1 MVVNNVVDG
10 QTHPVVVDIEAAGQ
24 LSVAM
29 VENSVPLVARI
40 SLTNTSGSALS
51 NLTVELALLP
61 DFSAKWTA
69 HVSAI
74 PPGGTFHLDTIELQL
89 DRDRLVN
96 QLERSHAELMVWVR
110 SGAGD
115 LPIATRSVPVDVLAY
130 NEWSPRTVPHVLA
143 AYVLPNHP
151 AVAELLSHARAPLER
166 ITHNPALDGYQSG
179 SPGRVAAIA
188 QAVYESLAACN
199 ITYSNPPASFEE
211 VGQKIRTPEQV
222 LKEQLATCLDVSV
235 LLAACLEQ
243 AGLHP
248 LVVIVQGHAF
258 PGLWLEDFYT
268 PEGAIDDASALR
280 KLVELGRLLVFDS
293 SSAVQRPAVPF
304 AEARRRAASTLA
316 ENKLVFAIDIRGA
329 RKLHFRPLPMRVAG
343 TYTAAPDPV
352 VVAVPATGPSGVPR
366 SGPAESSGKS
376 RSSGRTKHPR
386 IEAWKQRLLDTSL
399 HNRLLNY
406 RDLAQTMHLLAVDLG
421 PIEDALASGEGLHI
435 RPRPAMLGG
444 DDPRSKRLLDARVAD
459 DAAAAF
465 LRERLGHG
473 ELYSDLT
480 ADKTASKLTTIYR
493 AAREALEETGSNP
506 LCVTFGMLDWFES
519 ESSDKPRRAPILLV
533 PVALTRNARAGTFT
547 LQATGEDARLNVTLF
562 EKLRIEHGITVP
574 ELSELP
580 LDDAGVDL
588 PAVLRATR
596 EAIMNLPRWEVRDEL
611 HLGLFSFAKFQL
623 WADLDQNIDLLLQS
637 PVLAHILAGKG
648 EVFPN
653 AGAFPE
659 PRELD
664 ARFSPKD
671 LLCPLDADASQLAA
685 VAAAAEGKTFVLQGP
700 PGTGKSQT
708 ITNLIAHAI
717 ALGKRVLFV
726 AEKSAAL
733 EVVQRRLTQIGLAPY
748 VLELHSHKAG
758 KLQVLEQFRV
768 ALESQSGAEP
778 PQWDAGSRKLA
789 ESRQQLNAYVEAL
802 HRARPG
808 GLSMFQ
814 VLGHLDRLRGAQS
827 YSVPPACADSV
838 ERFDQL
844 RAQIEQLRLAM
855 TSLGP
860 VAQSPWQGCRIPGWQ
875 LDLPSRVATAIDHAL
890 RQIDRAQA
898 AGGQLAAQLGAH
910 PPASPADIDSLAQVA
925 AVLDGSPPHG
935 EALRDPA
942 RWPAIERDAGQLAA
956 LAHTRTRAL
965 ARVRARYGDG
975 LFALDLDGLAA
986 KFQKLAR
993 AFFLLAWW
1001 GLRSARK
1008 TLRAVA
1014 RDGRLPASIEVA
1026 DDLEQARGARDSAA
1040 ELARVEPRG
1049 REIFG
1054 AAWNG
1059 ADSDATALDR
1069 ALTWSSELQRLLT
1082 AARPGLFG
1090 ARVQPSDGY
1099 PGAADDAR
1107 TRLAELRTS
1116 LTELGAVVGFDLSR
1130 DTTAA
1135 DPWLALRTRLSGWRS
1150 ALHQLRAWCDFRASS
1165 AALASAGCGALVDAA
1180 AHGELAPEELPRS
1193 FEHSVYQVWFR
1204 RELAQEPV
1212 LNMFDGEQQ
1221 LRQIAAFADLDRNHL
1236 AGCAAAA
1243 QARVSQRLPAST
1255 SGGTGGEMGVIQ
1267 RQLQKRRGH
1276 MPIRKLLAE
1285 IPSLAARLKPVFLM
1299 SPMSVAAYL
1308 DPKAPPFDL
1317 VVFDEASQIPTHD
1330 AIGVL
1335 ARGKS
1340 AVIVGDS
1347 KQLPPT
1353 SFFESSGGDDEAPDD
1368 NAFEELESILDECI
1382 AAGLP
1387 ERRLDWHYRSRH
1399 ESLIAFSN
1407 HHYYKNRLNT
1417 FPSAIAF
1424 GGSRGVRLHQVAGVY
1439 DKGESRTN
1447 RAEAQAVVAD
1457 LVARLRSPDADRQT
1471 YGVVTFSQAQ
1481 QKLVEDLLD
1490 RAQRDYP
1497 EIERFFAKT
1506 NAEPVIVKNLENIQ
1520 GDERDVIIF
1529 SICYGPD
1536 QTGKTSMNFGPLNR
1550 DGGERRLNVAITR
1563 AREELVVYA
1572 TLRPEH
1578 IDLTRTNAVGVKH
1591 LKTFLDY
1598 ASRGPVAIAE
1608 ALTLQTSDAFD
1619 SPFEEQVCTRLRA
1632 LGFEVDTQVGTAGYR
1647 IDLGVRHPDQPGRYV
1662 LAVECDGAH
1671 YHSARSAR
1679 ERDRLRAQVLE
1690 GLGWRIHRVWS
1701 TDWWQT
1707 PDREIQRIV
1716 AAIEKAT
1723 RESAAPPV
1731 ALPREPVLI
1740 ADLAPAELAPAPVRS
1755 PRHADSA
1762 PTSRPAVG
1770 PPFEPMQIARGA
1782 SAGHAVEVY
1791 RIAPVPEGRFGP
1803 EDVHDDRHRDELRR
1817 VLLGIV
1823 QIEAPLS
1830 LTVLA
1835 RRVAPCFAIQRTSS
1849 RLEERLRTVLG
1860 RAVKIRNDILWR
1872 VDQDPE
1878 TYTGVRLAPAE
1889 ARREAQE
1896 VPLEEVANAAARVLR
1911 ANIALSQD
1919 ELVKLT
1925 ARSLGFSR
1933 VSGRVAEHLSA
1944 AVVLLVRRGRAQRDG
1959 DKVVLA

>member
-1 MVVNNVVDG
+1 MVVNKVLDG
-10 QTHPVVVDIEAAGQ
+10 QAHPVVVDIEAASQ

-29 VENSVPLVARI
+29 VENSVSLVARI
-40 SLTNTSGSALS
+40 SLTNVSDAALS

-61 DFSAKWTA
+61 DFSSKWTA

-74 PPGGTFHLDTIELQL
+74 PPGGTFHLDTIELPL

-96 QLERSHAELMVWVR
+96 QLERSRAELMLWVR
-110 SGAGD
+110 DSAGD
-115 LPIATRSVPVDVLAY
+115 LPIATQSRPVDVLAY
-130 NEWSPRTVPHVLA
+130 NEWSPLTVPHLLA

-151 AVAELLSHARAPLER
+151 AVAELLSHARVPLER

-179 SPGRVAAIA
+179 SSARVAAIA
-188 QAVYESLAACN
+188 RAVYESLAACN

-211 VGQKIRTPEQV
+211 NGQKIRTPEQV
-222 LKEQLATCLDVSV
+222 LREQVATCLDVSV

-243 AGLHP
+243 SGLHP
-248 LVVIVQGHAF
+248 LVVVVQGHAF
-258 PGLWLEDFYT
+258 PAVWLEGHYT
-268 PEGAIDDASALR
+268 PEGYIDDASALR
-280 KLVELGRLLVFDS
+280 KLVDLDRLLVFDS
-293 SSAVQRPAVPF
+293 SSAVERPAVPF
-304 AEARRRAASTLA
+304 AEARRRAASTLG
-316 ENKLVFAIDIRGA
+316 ENKLLYAIDIRGA

-343 TYTAAPDPV
+343 TYAAAPDPV
-352 VVAVPATGPSGVPR
+352 VIVAPATGPSAAPR
-366 SGPAESSGKS
+366 SGPVESSGKA
-376 RSSGRTKHPR
+376 RTSGRTKHPR

-399 HNRLLNY
+399 RNRLLNY
-406 RDLAQTMHLLAVDLG
+406 RDLAQTMHLLAADLG
-421 PIEDALASGEGLHI
+421 PIEDALASGEELHI
-435 RPRPAMLGG
+435 RPRPAVLGG

-459 DAAAAF
+459 DAVATF
-465 LRERLGHG
+465 LRERLGHS
-473 ELYSDLT
+473 ELYCDLS
-480 ADKTASKLTTIYR
+480 AEKTATKLTGIYR
-493 AAREALEETGSNP
+493 AAREAIEETGSNP

-533 PVALTRNARAGTFT
+533 PVALVRNARAGTFT

-574 ELSELP
+574 ELAELP
-580 LDDAGVDL
+580 LDDAGVNV
-588 PAVLRATR
+588 PAVLRAAR

-611 HLGLFSFAKFQL
+611 HMGLFSFAKFQL
-623 WADLDQNIDLLLQS
+623 WADLDHNIDLLLQS

-648 EVFPN
+648 EAFPN
-653 AGAFPE
+653 PGAFPE
-659 PRELD
+659 PRDMD

-671 LLCPLDADASQLAA
+671 LVCPMDADASQLVA

-708 ITNLIAHAI
+708 ITNLLAHAI
-717 ALGKRVLFV
+717 SLGKRVLFV

-733 EVVQRRLTQIGLAPY
+733 DVVQRRLTQIGLAPY

-758 KLQVLEQFRV
+758 KLQVLEQFRL
-768 ALESQSGAEP
+768 ALESQPTVEP
-778 PQWDAGSRKLA
+778 PQWEAGSRKLTEA
-789 ESRQQLNAYVEAL
+789 RQQLNGYVDAL
-802 HRARPG
+802 HRVRPG
-808 GLSMFQ
+808 GLSIFQ
-814 VLGHLDRLRGAQS
+814 ALGHLSRLRGAQT
-827 YSVPPACADSV
+827 YPVPPSCADSP

-844 RAQIEQLRLAM
+844 REHVDQLRLAM
-855 TSLGP
+855 TSLAP
-860 VAQSPWQGCRIPGWQ
+860 VAQNPWQGCRIPAWQ
-875 LDLPSRVATAIDHAL
+875 LDLPSRVAAAIDHAL
-890 RQIDRAQA
+890 GQIDRAQA
-898 AGGQLAAQLGAH
+898 AGTRLAAQLGAN
-910 PPASPADIDSLAQVA
+910 PPASPADIDSLVQVA
-925 AVLDGSPPHG
+925 AIFVGSPPHG
-935 EALRDPA
+935 EVLRDPA
-942 RWPAIERDAGQLAA
+942 RWPAIDRDATQLAA
-956 LAHTRTRAL
+956 LAHTCNDAL
-965 ARVRARYGDG
+965 ARVRARYSDG
-975 LFALDLDGLAA
+975 VFALELDRLAA

-1001 GLRSARK
+1001 GLRGARK
-1008 TLRAVA
+1008 ALRTVA

-1026 DDLEQARGARDSAA
+1026 DDLEQARAARDSATA
-1040 ELARVEPRG
+1040 LARMEPRG

-1054 AAWNG
+1054 SVWNG
-1059 ADSDATALDR
+1059 AESDATALDR
-1069 ALTWSSELQRLLT
+1069 ALIWSSELRRLLDT
-1082 AARPGLFG
+1082 ARPGLFG

-1099 PGAADDAR
+1099 VGAAHDAR
-1107 TRLAELRTS
+1107 AQ
-1116 LTELGAVVGFDLSR
+1116 LTELRASLTTLGEQLGFDLSR
-1130 DTTAA
+1130 DAVAA
-1135 DPWLALRTRLSGWRS
+1135 DPWHALRARIVGWRN
-1150 ALHQLRAWCDFRASS
+1150 ALGRLRAWYDFLASS
-1165 AALASAGCGALVDAA
+1165 GALATAGCGVLVEAA
-1180 AHGELAPEELPRS
+1180 TRGELGAEDLPRS
-1193 FEHSVYQVWFR
+1193 FEHSVYQAWLQR
-1204 RELAQEPV
+1204 ALTQEPV
-1212 LNMFDGEQQ
+1212 LNAFDGEQQ
-1221 LRQIAAFADLDRNHL
+1221 LRHIAAFGDLDRKLL
-1236 AGCAAAA
+1236 ASCATATR
-1243 QARVSQRLPAST
+1243 ARVSQRLPASA

-1285 IPSLAARLKPVFLM
+1285 IPALAARLKPVFLM
-1299 SPMSVAAYL
+1299 SPMSVATYL

-1317 VVFDEASQIPTHD
+1317 VVFDEASQIPTYD
-1330 AIGVL
+1330 AVGVL
-1335 ARGKS
+1335 ARGRS

-1353 SFFESSGGDDEAPDD
+1353 SFFESGGGDDEAPDD

-1382 AAGLP
+1382 ATGFP

-1407 HHYYKNRLNT
+1407 HKYYKNRLNT

-1424 GGSRGVRLHQVAGVY
+1424 GGGRGVQLHHVAGVY

-1447 RAEAQAVVAD
+1447 RAEAHAVVAD
-1457 LVARLRSPDADRQT
+1457 LVARLRSADGDKQT

-1490 RAQRDYP
+1490 RAQRDFP

-1520 GDERDVIIF
+1520 GDERDVIMF

-1536 QTGKTSMNFGPLNR
+1536 QTGKLSMNFGPLNR

-1572 TLRPEH
+1572 TLRPEY

-1608 ALTLQTSDAFD
+1608 ALTLQTSDTFD
-1619 SPFEEQVCTRLRA
+1619 SPFEEQVCDRLRA

-1707 PDREIQRIV
+1707 PEREIQKIV
-1716 AAIEKAT
+1716 AAIEKAKLEAS
-1723 RESAAPPV
+1723 ESRVAPS
-1731 ALPREPVLI
+1731 REPI
-1740 ADLAPAELAPAPVRS
+1740 AIAELDPAELVPASARS
-1755 PRHADSA
+1755 PRYADSR
-1762 PTSRPAVG
+1762 PTSRSAAG
-1770 PPFEPMQIARGA
+1770 LSFEPMQIARGA
-1782 SAGHAVEVY
+1782 SLGDAVEAY
-1791 RIAPVPEGRFGP
+1791 RMAPVPDGRFSP
-1803 EDVHDDRHRDELRR
+1803 EDIHDDRHRDELRR
-1817 VLLGIV
+1817 ILLGIV

-1830 LTVLA
+1830 LIVLA

-1860 RAVKIRNDILWR
+1860 RAVKLKNEIIWR
-1872 VDQDPE
+1872 VDQDPD

-1896 VPLEEVANAAARVLR
+1896 VPIEEIANAAVRVLR

-1919 ELVKLT
+1919 ELLKLT
-1925 ARSLGFSR
+1925 AKSLGFPR
-1933 VSGRVAEHLSA
+1933 AGGKVADHLSA
-1944 AVVLLVRRGRAQRDG
+1944 AVALLVTRGRAQRNG

>member
-10 QTHPVVVDIEAAGQ
+10 QASTVVVDIEAASQ

-40 SLTNTSGSALS
+40 SLTNTSDAALS

-74 PPGGTFHLDTIELQL
+74 PPGGTFHLDTIELPL

-96 QLERSHAELMVWVR
+96 QLERSRAELMFWVR
-110 SGAGD
+110 DGIGD

-130 NEWSPRTVPHVLA
+130 NEWSPLTVPHLLA

-151 AVAELLSHARAPLER
+151 AVSELLSHARIPLER

-179 SPGRVAAIA
+179 SPARVAAIA
-188 QAVYESLAACN
+188 QAVYESMAACN

-248 LVVIVQGHAF
+248 MVVLVQGHAF
-258 PGLWLEDFYT
+258 PGVWLEDFYT
-268 PEGAIDDASALR
+268 PEAYIDDPSAIR
-280 KLVELGRLLVFDS
+280 KLVELDRLLVFDS

-316 ENKLVFAIDIRGA
+316 ENKLLYAVDIRGA

-343 TYTAAPDPV
+343 TYAAAPDPV
-352 VVAVPATGPSGVPR
+352 VVAVPAAGPTGLPR

-376 RSSGRTKHPR
+376 RSSGRTKRPR

-406 RDLAQTMHLLAVDLG
+406 RDLAQTMHLLAADLG
-421 PIEDALASGEGLHI
+421 PIEDALASGEELQI
-435 RPRPAMLGG
+435 RPRPTMLGG

-459 DAAAAF
+459 DAVAAF
-465 LRERLGHG
+465 LRERLAHG

-480 ADKTASKLTTIYR
+480 AEKLTSKLTAIYR
-493 AAREALEETGSNP
+493 AAREAVEETGSNP

-519 ESSDKPRRAPILLV
+519 ESSEKPRRAPILLV
-533 PVALTRNARAGTFT
+533 PVALVRNARAGTFT
-547 LQATGEDARLNVTLF
+547 LQATGEDVRLNVTLF
-562 EKLRIEHGITVP
+562 EKLRIEYGITVP
-574 ELSELP
+574 ELAELP
-580 LDDAGVDL
+580 LDDAGVNL
-588 PAVLRATR
+588 SAVLRAAR
-596 EAIMNLPRWEVRDEL
+596 EAIINLPRWEIRDEL

-637 PVLAHILAGKG
+637 TVLTHILAGKG
-648 EVFPN
+648 EAFPN

-659 PRELD
+659 ARDMD

-768 ALESQSGAEP
+768 ALESQPTLEP
-778 PQWDAGSRKLA
+778 PQWDTCSRKLA
-789 ESRQQLNAYVEAL
+789 EARQHLNTYLGAL
-802 HRARPG
+802 HGTRSG
-808 GLSMFQ
+808 GKSIFQ
-814 VLGHLDRLRGAQS
+814 VLGHLGRLRGAPA
-827 YSVPPACADSV
+827 YPVPPGCTDAP
-838 ERFDQL
+838 ERFEQL
-844 RAQIEQLRLAM
+844 RQHVDQLRLAM
-855 TSLGP
+855 TSLAP
-860 VAQSPWQGCRIPGWQ
+860 VAQSAWQGCRIPGWQ
-875 LDLPSRVATAIDHAL
+875 LDLPSRVAIAIDHAL
-890 RQIDRAQA
+890 RQIDGAQA
-898 AGGQLAAQLGAH
+898 AGARLSAQLGAN
-910 PPASPADIDSLAQVA
+910 PPASPADIDNLAQVA
-925 AVLDGSPPHG
+925 AALNGSPPHG
-935 EALRDPA
+935 EALRDPG
-942 RWPAIERDAGQLAA
+942 RWPEIERDATQLVA
-956 LAHTRTRAL
+956 LVHMRNRAL
-965 ARVRARYGDG
+965 TRVRARYGDG
-975 LFALDLDGLAA
+975 LFAVDLDVLAA
-986 KFQKLAR
+986 KFHKLAR
-993 AFFLLAWW
+993 AFFLFAWW
-1001 GLRSARK
+1001 GLRGARK
-1008 TLRAVA
+1008 TLRVVA
-1014 RDGRLPASIEVA
+1014 RDGRLPASIEIV
-1026 DDLEQARGARDSAA
+1026 DDLEQARAARDAAA
-1040 ELARVEPRG
+1040 ELARAEPRG

-1054 AAWNG
+1054 LAWNG
-1059 ADSDATALDR
+1059 DTDATALDR
-1069 ALTWSSELQRLLT
+1069 ALSWSAELRRLLN

-1090 ARVQPSDGY
+1090 ARVLPSNGY
-1099 PGAADDAR
+1099 ASAAHDAR
-1107 TRLAELRTS
+1107 TQLAELGTS
-1116 LTELGAVVGFDLSR
+1116 LTDLGQLVGFDLSR
-1130 DTTAA
+1130 DAAAA

-1150 ALHQLRAWCDFRASS
+1150 ALDQLRAWCYFLASS
-1165 AALASAGCGALVDAA
+1165 GALASAGCGALVDAA
-1180 AHGELAPEELPRS
+1180 ARGELPPEELPRS
-1193 FEHSVYQVWFR
+1193 FEHSAYQAWFR

-1221 LRQIAAFADLDRNHL
+1221 LRQIASFADLDRQHL
-1236 AGCAAAA
+1236 TGCAPAAR
-1243 QARVSQRLPAST
+1243 ARVSQRLPAST
-1255 SGGTGGEMGVIQ
+1255 GGGTGGEMGVIQ

-1285 IPSLAARLKPVFLM
+1285 IPSLAARLKPAFLM

-1308 DPKAPPFDL
+1308 DPNAPPFDL

-1340 AVIVGDS
+1340 AVVVGDS

-1353 SFFESSGGDDEAPDD
+1353 SFFESSGGDDDAPDD

-1382 AAGLP
+1382 AAGFP

-1417 FPSAIAF
+1417 FPSAITF
-1424 GGSRGVRLHQVAGVY
+1424 GGDRGVRLHPIAGVY

-1447 RAEAQAVVAD
+1447 RAEAHAVVAD
-1457 LVARLRSPDADRQT
+1457 LVARLRSPDADKQT

-1536 QTGKTSMNFGPLNR
+1536 ATGKTSMNFGPLNR

-1578 IDLTRTNAVGVKH
+1578 IDLTRTKAVGVKH

-1608 ALTLQTSDAFD
+1608 ALTFHTSDEFD
-1619 SPFEEQVCTRLRA
+1619 SPFEEQVCDRLRA

-1679 ERDRLRAQVLE
+1679 ERDRLRTQVLE

-1707 PDREIQRIV
+1707 PDREVQRIV
-1716 AAIEKAT
+1716 AAIEKAKLET
-1723 RESAAPPV
+1723 SAPV
-1731 ALPREPVLI
+1731 RLRQPVLI
-1740 ADLAPAELAPAPVRS
+1740 PELAPAELVPAPIRNPRS
-1755 PRHADSA
+1755 ADSR
-1762 PTSRPAVG
+1762 PTSRPA
-1770 PPFEPMQIARGA
+1770 
-1782 SAGHAVEVY
+1782 AGHALESMQIVRGAPPGDAVEAY
-1791 RIAPVPEGRFGP
+1791 RIAPVPEGRFSP
-1803 EDVHDDRHRDELRR
+1803 EDVHDDRYRDELRR
-1817 VLLGIV
+1817 VLLSIV
-1823 QIEAPLS
+1823 QVEAPIS

-1835 RRVAPCFAIQRTSS
+1835 RRIAPCFAIQRTSS

-1860 RAVKIRNDILWR
+1860 RAVKIKNDFIWR

-1878 TYTGVRLAPAE
+1878 TYASVRLAPAE

-1896 VPLEEVANAAARVLR
+1896 VPLEEAANAAAQVLR

-1925 ARSLGFSR
+1925 AKSLGFPR
-1933 VSGRVAEHLSA
+1933 ASGRVAEHLSA
-1944 AVVLLVRRGRAQRDG
+1944 AVVLLVKRGSAQRDG
-1959 DKVVLA
+1959 NKVVLA

>member
-1 MVVNNVVDG
+1 MSNSVAI
-10 QTHPVVVDIEAAGQ
+10 DIEAASE

-29 VENSVPLVARI
+29 VENSVPLVARV
-40 SLTNTSGSALS
+40 SLTNTIDAALA

-74 PPGGTFHLDTIELQL
+74 PPGGTFHLDAIELPL

-96 QLERSHAELMVWVR
+96 QLERSRAELMLWVR
-110 SGAGD
+110 DAAGD
-115 LPIATRSVPVDVLAY
+115 LPIATQARAVDVLAY
-130 NEWSPRTVPHVLA
+130 NEWSPRTVPHLLA
-143 AYVLPNHP
+143 AFVLPNHP

-166 ITHNPALDGYQSG
+166 ITQSPALDGYQSR
-179 SPGRVAAIA
+179 SSVRVAAIA
-188 QAVYESLAACN
+188 QAVYASMADCN
-199 ITYSNPPASFEE
+199 ITYSNPPASFED
-211 VGQKIRTPEQV
+211 VGQKIRTPEQI

-243 AGLHP
+243 CGLHP
-248 LVVIVQGHAF
+248 LVVVVRGHAF
-258 PGLWLEDFYT
+258 PGVWLDDYYV
-268 PEGAIDDASALR
+268 PEGYIDDLSTLR
-280 KLVELGRLLVFDS
+280 KLVDLDRILVFDS
-293 SSAVQRPAVPF
+293 SSAVQRPPVPF
-304 AEARRRAASTLA
+304 AEARRRAVTTLA
-316 ENKLVFAIDIRGA
+316 ESKLVFAVDIRGA

-352 VVAVPATGPSGVPR
+352 VVAMPATGPTGVPR
-366 SGPAESSGKS
+366 SGPTDGSGKA
-376 RSSGRTKHPR
+376 RTSGRTKHPR

-406 RDLAQTMHLLAVDLG
+406 RDLAQTMHLLAADLG
-421 PIEDALASGEGLHI
+421 PIEDALASGEELHI

-459 DAAAAF
+459 DAVGAF

-480 ADKTASKLTTIYR
+480 AEKTTSKLTTIYR

-519 ESSDKPRRAPILLV
+519 ESSEKPRRAPILLV
-533 PVALTRNARAGTFT
+533 PVALVRNARAGTFT
-547 LQATGEDARLNVTLF
+547 LQGTGEDARLNVTLF

-574 ELSELP
+574 ELAELP
-580 LDDAGVDL
+580 LDEAGVNL
-588 PAVLRATR
+588 PAVLRAAR
-596 EAIMNLPRWEVRDEL
+596 EAIVNLPRWEIRDEL

-623 WADLDQNIDLLLQS
+623 WADLDQNIDVLLQS

-648 EVFPN
+648 EAFPN

-664 ARFSPKD
+664 ARFLPKD

-685 VAAAAEGKTFVLQGP
+685 VATAAEGKTFVLQGP

-708 ITNLIAHAI
+708 ITNLIAHAMS
-717 ALGKRVLFV
+717 LGKRVLFV

-733 EVVQRRLTQIGLAPY
+733 EVVQRRLTQIGLAPF

-768 ALESQSGAEP
+768 ALESQPAVEP
-778 PQWDAGSRKLA
+778 PQWDASSSKLA
-789 ESRQQLNAYVEAL
+789 DARTQLNAYVDVL

-814 VLGHLDRLRGAQS
+814 VLGHLDRLRGVQS
-827 YSVPPACADSV
+827 YSVPPACADST
-838 ERFDQL
+838 ERFEQL
-844 RAQIEQLRLAM
+844 RALVDQLRLAM
-855 TSLGP
+855 TSLAP
-860 VAQSPWQGCRIPGWQ
+860 FAQNPWQGCRIPAWQ
-875 LDLPSRVATAIDHAL
+875 LDLPSRVATAIDHTL
-890 RQIDRAQA
+890 GEIDRAQA
-898 AGGQLAAQLGAH
+898 AGARLAAQLAAN
-910 PPASPADIDSLAQVA
+910 PPASPVDIDSLVQVA
-925 AVLDGSPPHG
+925 AVLNGSPPHG

-942 RWPAIERDAGQLAA
+942 RWPAIERDATQLAA

-965 ARVRARYGDG
+965 ARVRPRYGEG

-1001 GLRSARK
+1001 GLRGARK

-1014 RDGRLPASIEVA
+1014 RDGRLPASVEVA
-1026 DDLEQARGARDSAA
+1026 DDLEQARAARDSAA

-1054 AAWNG
+1054 SAWNG
-1059 ADSDATALDR
+1059 ADTDAAVIDR
-1069 ALTWSSELQRLLT
+1069 ALTWSGELRRLLT
-1082 AARPGLFG
+1082 VARRGLFG

-1099 PGAADDAR
+1099 AEAAQDAQ
-1107 TRLAELRTS
+1107 TELAELRTS
-1116 LTELGAVVGFDLSR
+1116 LTGLGALLGFDLSH
-1130 DTTAA
+1130 DAAAA

-1150 ALHQLRAWCDFRASS
+1150 AIGQLRAWSDFLTASS
-1165 AALASAGCGALVDAA
+1165 ALASAGCGALVDAA
-1180 AHGELAPEELPRS
+1180 ARGDLALEDLPRS
-1193 FEHSVYQVWFR
+1193 FEHGAYQAWFQ
-1204 RELAQEPV
+1204 RELAHEPV
-1212 LNMFDGEQQ
+1212 LNLFDGERQ
-1221 LRQIAAFADLDRNHL
+1221 LRQIAAFADLDRKHL

-1243 QARVSQRLPAST
+1243 RARVSQRLPTST

-1299 SPMSVAAYL
+1299 SPMSVATYL

-1330 AIGVL
+1330 AVGVL

-1368 NAFEELESILDECI
+1368 NAFEELESILDESL

-1424 GGSRGVRLHQVAGVY
+1424 GGVRGVRLHPIAGVY

-1447 RAEAQAVVAD
+1447 KAEAIAVVAD
-1457 LVARLRSPDADRQT
+1457 LVARLRSPDADKQT

-1608 ALTLQTSDAFD
+1608 ALTLQTSDEFD
-1619 SPFEEQVCTRLRA
+1619 SPFEEQVCDRLRA

-1647 IDLGVRHPDQPGRYV
+1647 IDLGVRHPDQRGRYV

-1679 ERDRLRAQVLE
+1679 ERDRLRSQVLE

-1707 PDREIQRIV
+1707 PDREIQKIV
-1716 AAIEKAT
+1716 AAIERAKL
-1723 RESAAPPV
+1723 EAAASPV
-1731 ALPREPVLI
+1731 APPREPVAI
-1740 ADLAPAELAPAPVRS
+1740 AELPPAQRAPAPVRG
-1755 PRHADSA
+1755 PRTADSRLAAA
-1762 PTSRPAVG
+1762 PSP
-1770 PPFEPMQIARGA
+1770 EPMQIARNA
-1782 SAGHAVEVY
+1782 SPADTVEAY
-1791 RIAPVPEGRFGP
+1791 RIAPVPEGRFSP

-1849 RLEERLRTVLG
+1849 RLEERLRAVLG
-1860 RAVKIRNDILWR
+1860 RAVKIKSDIIWR
-1872 VDQDPE
+1872 VDQDPD
-1878 TYTGVRLAPAE
+1878 TYAGARLAPAE

-1919 ELVKLT
+1919 ELLKLT
-1925 ARSLGFSR
+1925 AKSLGFPR
-1933 VSGRVAEHLSA
+1933 ASGRVAEHLSA
-1944 AVVLLVRRGRAQRDG
+1944 AVVLLVNRGRAQRDG